1 MNVQSDTQFSPK
13 TNKTQ
18 LKILLLQIR
27 NDPKVCKEELES
39 FARYSGLEAEQ
50 IDIFNV
56 FEKDDYDYKILDN
69 YDALYV
75 GGSSD
80 VSVLEPE
87 KYPFVIPC
95 QALLRHC
102 AEINK
107 PVFASCFGFQLAVM
121 AFGGEILRDQKDY
134 EMGTIPI
141 QISELGRS
149 DPIFESTPNNFLAV
163 SVHQEKALELPDCL
177 ELLAFTDK
185 CCHAFKHK
193 QAPFWGFQFH
203 PEVNLEILVQRLG
216 VYRHKYTDGDGHYES
231 LLDGFKAV
239 PDSNQLLAQF
249 VERVLLSSSNDL

>member
-1 MNVQSDTQFSPK
+1 MNTEFKKQ
-13 TNKTQ
+13 N

-27 NDPKVCKEELES
+27 NDPKVCQEELES
-39 FARYSGLEAEQ
+39 FARYSNLDKEQ

-56 FEKDDYDYKILDN
+56 FQQTDYNYDMLAQ

-80 VSVLEPE
+80 VSVLEPD

-102 AEINK
+102 AEIKK

-121 AFGGEILRDQKDY
+121 AFAGEILRDEKDY

-141 QISELGRS
+141 ELNELAKS
-149 DPIFESTPNNFLAV
+149 DPVFKQTPNHFLAV

-177 ELLAFTDK
+177 NLLAFTDK

-193 QAPFWGFQFH
+193 SAPFWGFQFH
-203 PEVNLEILVQRLG
+203 PEVDLEILVQRLG
-216 VYRHKYTDGDGHYES
+216 VYRHKYTEGDGHYES
-231 LLDGFKAV
+231 LLDGFQAV
-239 PDSNQLLAQF
+239 PDSNRLLAQF
-249 VERVLLSSSNDL
+249 VDNVLLPPAENP

>member
-1 MNVQSDTQFSPK
+1 MRKQD
-13 TNKTQ
+13 

-27 NDPKVCKEELES
+27 NDPKVCQEELES
-39 FARYSGLEAEQ
+39 FARYSCLETTQ
-50 IDIFNV
+50 FDILNV
-56 FEKDDYDYKILDN
+56 FEEASFDNSILDA

-95 QALLRHC
+95 QELLLY
-102 AEINK
+102 AQGTNK

-121 AFGGEILRDQKDY
+121 AFTGQILRDKSAY

-141 QISELGRS
+141 SLTDLAAD
-149 DPIFESTPNNFLAV
+149 DPVFRNTPDNFLAV
-163 SVHQEKALELPDCL
+163 SVHQEKALEIPSCFD
-177 ELLAFTDK
+177 LLAYTDK

-193 QAPFWGFQFH
+193 QSPFWAVQFH
-203 PEVNLEILVQRLG
+203 PEVDLDILIQRLG

-231 LLDGFKAV
+231 LLASFKAT
-239 PDSNQLLAQF
+239 PDSNCLLEQF
-249 VERVLLSSSNDL
+249 VDNVLLVP